1 MERNSTFV
9 ENSPNDRIKDLD
21 IKDVR
26 QNDRNEESNSTK
38 IFNKNEHISPMPKKN
53 DIPNKE
59 KSISTHLD
67 ESTMDENLRDTDS
80 LLTWTSI
87 RPWVAQNIS
96 CWDIL
101 CDKAKWTTY
110 NSPSTANNYN
120 SQNLHA
126 YKIQVNKISMHNA
139 QKWSERNKSL
149 FILFVKIS

>member
-26 QNDRNEESNSTK
+26 QNDSNEESNCTK

-87 RPWVAQNIS
+87 RPWVALNIS

-139 QKWSERNKSL
+139 QKWSENL
-149 FILFVKIS
+149 CLYYL